1 MNIEKELLQGN
12 HLPKESDA
20 VLMEIRESLRKL
32 HKTHPNQSDKIRDL
46 ELLLPIVFRISGTP
60 NQQGSVVRILN
71 TLKDKKIT
79 TARLEDQL
87 KRIGRIT

>member
-1 MNIEKELLQGN
+1 MNLEKELHRN
-12 HLPKESDA
+12 CLPKESNA
-20 VLMEIRESLRKL
+20 LIMEIRESLRKL
-32 HKTHPNQSDKIRDL
+32 HKTHPALSDKIRDL

-71 TLKDKKIT
+71 TLRSKKVT
-79 TARLEDQL
+79 TASLEDLL